1 MEDAFVARQEDRRYS
16 NELFERYVKGD
27 ELTTNELRAIIKN
40 LLEKGYILIKVVC
53 LVACM
58 IWRKER
64 HRRIVSDV

>member
-40 LLEKGYILIKVVC
+40 LLAELDIAHC
-53 LVACM
+53 L
-58 IWRKER
+58 
-64 HRRIVSDV
+64 